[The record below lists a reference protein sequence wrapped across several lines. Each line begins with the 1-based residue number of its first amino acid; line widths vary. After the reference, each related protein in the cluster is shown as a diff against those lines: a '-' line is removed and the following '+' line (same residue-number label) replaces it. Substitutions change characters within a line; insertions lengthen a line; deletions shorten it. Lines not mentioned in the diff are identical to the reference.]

1 MTFNPRASQT
11 TTLLVPCDGTL
22 NALLAVRHA
31 IHLARNGEQMM
42 VHLLNVQPPFSAYVA
57 RHVHRAV
64 RADFQRERAGQAL
77 AGARALL
84 DSAGVPGCLHAE
96 VGDKAV
102 CIVGAAVRL
111 RCDRILMGTS
121 RKSALAR
128 AVGNSLTGQLLE
140 SAPVPVEVICGSP
153 AGALERVAIPAG
165 VGAGMAWLLIGG
177 G

>member
-1 MTFNPRASQT
+1 VVFSLGFTAVTLVVTMILSLPKIPPKGT
-11 TTLLVPCDGTL
+11 TPGGRLPG
-22 NALLAVRHA
+22 R
-31 IHLARNGEQMM
+31 GEMM